1 MYAFNEFLTSSSFKQ
16 QSKAELKMVS
26 KHSKAQKQRK
36 ISAFK
41 NKLNLHF
48 ALNFCEEDAMKKA
61 YKDDDND
68 DYSELQGW
76 RSIKILK

>member
-26 KHSKAQKQRK
+26 KYSKAQKQRK

-41 NKLNLHF
+41 NKLNLHS
-48 ALNFCEEDAMKKA
+48 ALNSCEDAMKKA